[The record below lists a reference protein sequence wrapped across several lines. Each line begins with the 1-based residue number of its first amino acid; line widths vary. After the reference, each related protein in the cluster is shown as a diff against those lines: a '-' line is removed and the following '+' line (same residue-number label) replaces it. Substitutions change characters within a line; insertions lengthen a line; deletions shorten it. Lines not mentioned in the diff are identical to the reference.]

1 MRNPRLLVIGALI
14 AVALIWL
21 YFVLPRAPAER
32 PAPPPA
38 AAVAAPPRPVAK
50 HVAAEPPV
58 APPTLPPS
66 VPVAPPVV
74 PPGDDPPHL
83 EPVPADPA
91 AERGEAV
98 AEEEPPATPPADPDR
113 AADLFADLLAEQE
126 AESEKDRLPNTARDL
141 WKRFDQEKPDEEW
154 SGAATPKL
162 QDSLDQWVGELPEGT
177 SDHIALV
184 HVECRASLCQVLAA
198 DNDLS
203 GQGARAQSGQ
213 EWQQAIAGLRN
224 QPWWSESGFT
234 DMTTQVVTTDGY
246 VLYTT
251 YLLRGTPSP

>member
-1 MRNPRLLVIGALI
+1 MRNSRLLVLGALI
-14 AVALIWL
+14 AAALVWL
-21 YFVLPRAPAER
+21 YFVLPRAPVER
-32 PAPPPA
+32 RAAKPDPAP
-38 AAVAAPPRPVAK
+38 AVAAAPSRPAVP
-50 HVAAEPPV
+50 HVAAEPPPA
-58 APPTLPPS
+58 APPALPPT

-74 PPGDDPPHL
+74 PPGDEPPHA
-83 EPVPADPA
+83 EAVPAEPET
-91 AERGEAV
+91 AED
-98 AEEEPPATPPADPDR
+98 EPPATPPADPDR

-126 AESEKDRLPNTARDL
+126 AEPEKDRLPNTARDL
-141 WKRFDQEKPDEEW
+141 WKRFDEEKPDEAW

-162 QDSLDQWVGELPEGT
+162 QDSLEQWVGELPEGT
-177 SDHIALV
+177 GDHIALV

-213 EWQQAIAGLRN
+213 EWQQAIAGLRG

-251 YLLRGTPSP
+251 YLLRGTPSS

>member
-1 MRNPRLLVIGALI
+1 MRNPRLFVIGALI

-21 YFVLPRAPAER
+21 YFVLPRPPAER
-32 PAPPPA
+32 PAPVA
-38 AAVAAPPRPVAK
+38 ASTAAPPHPVVK
-50 HVAAEPPV
+50 RVLAEPPP
-58 APPTLPPS
+58 APPTLPPT
-66 VPVAPPVV
+66 VPIAPPVV
-74 PPGDDPPHL
+74 PPGDDPPAP
-83 EPVPADPA
+83 EPVPA
-91 AERGEAV
+91 EGEAV

-126 AESEKDRLPNTARDL
+126 AEPEKDRLPNTARDL
-141 WKRFDQEKPDEEW
+141 WKRFDEEKADEDW
-154 SGAATPKL
+154 SAAATPKL
-162 QDSLDQWVGELPEGT
+162 QDSLDRWVGELPEGT
-177 SDHIALV
+177 GDHIALV

-213 EWQQAIAGLRN
+213 EWQQAIAGLRG

-251 YLLRGTPSP
+251 YLLRGGTPPSS